1 MTPETKKKV
10 KKEVWEWT
18 KTIVIAV
25 ILALFIRTFIVQAFK
40 IPSGSM
46 MDTLFAGDYLF
57 VNKFIYGTKIPFTN
71 KKILVFHTPQR
82 GDIIVFK
89 YPVDPTRNFIKRC
102 IGLPGDTID
111 IKNKKVY
118 VNGKPLTEP
127 YVVFKDPQIY
137 PRSSYIPRE
146 YSERDNFGSVT
157 VPPNAFFMMGDNRDN
172 SYDSRFWGFVPE
184 ENIKGEALFLYWPP
198 KRVGLIR

>member
-1 MTPETKKKV
+1 MTPEIKKKI
-10 KKEVWEWT
+10 KHETWEWT

-57 VNKFIYGTKIPFTN
+57 VNKFIYGTRIPLTD
-71 KKILVFHTPQR
+71 KKILVPRTPQR

-89 YPVDPTRNFIKRC
+89 YPVDPSRNFIKRC
-102 IGLPGDTID
+102 IGLPGDTIE

-118 VNGKPLTEP
+118 HNGKPLVEP
-127 YVVFKDPQIY
+127 YVVYKDPNVYQKTNY
-137 PRSSYIPRE
+137 LPKE
-146 YSERDNFGSVT
+146 YSDRDNFGPVT
-157 VPPNAFFMMGDNRDN
+157 VPPNAYFMMGDNRDN
-172 SYDSRFWGFVPE
+172 SYDSRFWGFLPE
-184 ENIKGEALFLYWPP
+184 ANIKGEALFLYWPP
-198 KRVGLIR
+198 KRIGLIR